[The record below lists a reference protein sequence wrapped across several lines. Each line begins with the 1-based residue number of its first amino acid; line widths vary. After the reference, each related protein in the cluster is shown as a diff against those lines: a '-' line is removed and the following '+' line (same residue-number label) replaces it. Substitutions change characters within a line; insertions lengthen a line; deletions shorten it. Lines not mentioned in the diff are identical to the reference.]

1 VPGHDI
7 ALDAPAVGNGNR
19 AVGGD
24 HIVTGGACYED
35 VAVEGDERIVHR
47 AVDDHGT
54 VEDDDVVDRLAR
66 SDLGPAGQHDDVV
79 GLLFGLRTGRRRG
92 RREGE

>member
-7 ALDAPAVGNGNR
+7 ALDPPAVGDGDR

-24 HIVTGGACYED
+24 DILTGGASYED

-47 AVDDHGT
+47 ALDDYGT
-54 VEDDDVVDRLAR
+54 VEDDEVVDRLVL
-66 SDLGPAGQHDDVV
+66 SDLGPTGQHDDVV
-79 GLLFGLRTGRRRG
+79 GLLFGLRTGRRRRCHQG
-92 RREGE
+92 D